1 MTKELIYKEIAERL
15 KVNIETLSDETN
27 FKNDLQAD
35 SIDLFE
41 IVMEFEELHG
51 IEISDD
57 TAAEIKTVGDLVEAI
72 CV

>member
-57 TAAEIKTVGDLVEAI
+57 KAAEIKTVGDLVEAI

>member
-1 MTKELIYKEIAERL
+1 MTKELTYKEIAERL

-57 TAAEIKTVGDLVEAI
+57 KAAEIKTVGDLVEAI